1 MYAQQI
7 SSLVHSLRKKEKIKV
22 RQPLDKMIIQSKSK
36 SMEKSIKSV
45 EDLILSEVNIKSLE
59 FINDSSKI
67 LSKEIKPNF
76 KEIGIAFGKNTQ
88 LVADSI
94 LQFNKKD
101 IDLLEKNKKISLFI
115 SQIGEIKIT
124 IDQVNITYTDI
135 PGLKVVSNDNY
146 TIAID
151 INISE
156 NLKMEG
162 IARDFVNK
170 VQNVR
175 KEMKF
180 EVTDKVELNIFGD
193 NKFLI
198 KSIKNN
204 LDYVCNEIQAKKI
217 GFIKKENDMKELQ
230 INDSIIYF
238 NISKSS

>member
-1 MYAQQI
+1 M
-7 SSLVHSLRKKEKIKV
+7 L
-22 RQPLDKMIIQSKSK
+22 
-36 SMEKSIKSV
+36 KSI
-45 EDLILSEVNIKSLE
+45 EGNFNNPEVNKLLTKH
-59 FINDSSKI
+59 FIELRAASPEGSAHV
-67 LSKEIKPNF
+67 L
-76 KEIGIAFGKNTQ
+76 
-88 LVADSI
+88 
-94 LQFNKKD
+94 
-101 IDLLEKNKKISLFI
+101 
-115 SQIGEIKIT
+115 
-124 IDQVNITYTDI
+124 DI

-170 VQNVR
+170 VQNVW

-180 EVTDKVELNIFGD
+180 EVTDKVELNIFCD

-198 KSIKNN
+198 ESIKNN
-204 LDYVCNEIQAKKI
+204 LNYVSNEIQAKKI
-217 GFIKKENDMKELQ
+217 GFIKKENDLKELQ